1 MNIHRKEKIFGN
13 PKAVYEWHISEMLKE
28 KKNHRR

>member
-13 PKAVYEWHISEMLKE
+13 PSAVYEWHISEKLKE
-28 KKNHRR
+28 KKKSS